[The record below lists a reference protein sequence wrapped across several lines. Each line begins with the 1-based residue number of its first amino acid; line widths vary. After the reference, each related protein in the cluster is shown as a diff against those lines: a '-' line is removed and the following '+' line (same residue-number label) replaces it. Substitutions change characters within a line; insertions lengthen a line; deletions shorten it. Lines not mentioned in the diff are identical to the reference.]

1 MLDMNRTLARLC
13 ARHATWG
20 HANCISKDCG
30 STPVILNGAYKLLS
44 TSNTTYASLANVT
57 CDVGYESNV
66 SQIMCQ
72 ANATWATAKC
82 IPNDC
87 GAVPAVLNGRYTLL
101 NTTNTTYGSLAN
113 VTCDAGYESNVSQVM
128 CQANATWGHAN
139 CIPKDCGSTP
149 VILNGAYKLLNTTN
163 TTYASLA
170 NVTCDVGYES
180 NVSQIMCQ
188 ANATW
193 ATAKCIPNDCGAIPA
208 VLNGRYT
215 LLNTTNTTY
224 GSLANVTCDAGYE
237 SNVSQVICQANAT
250 WGHANCIPKDC
261 GSTPV
266 ILNGAY
272 KLLNTTNTKYAS
284 LANVTCDVGYESNVS
299 QIMCQANAT
308 WATAKCIPN
317 DCGAVPAVLNGRY
330 TLLNT
335 TNTTYG
341 SLANVTC
348 DAGYE
353 SNVSQV
359 MCQANATWRHAHCV
373 PKDCDRLENPQH
385 GDIRNPMNTST
396 YGTIVTFTCTNGY
409 TLTGSSVR
417 RCAVTGQSVAWNG
430 TITTCVIKDCGPLS
444 KPDNG
449 DVVLNAGTKF
459 EAVANYSCNE
469 GFKLV
474 GDTSRI
480 CKNTGTWSGVQPTC
494 AKNGSQIVV
503 CTANT
508 DSRGMDWV
516 EVLAGEMRT
525 QSCEAGF
532 TGNVTRKCLE
542 DGKWQ
547 LPNYNCIRTAVNN
560 ALIAVDSLQANS
572 TTSDV
577 VDALTQIANVTNQ
590 DQQTN
595 ASSLLTN
602 AEITSISN
610 SLETVANLVE
620 EKGLVTPD
628 VAKNFFKS
636 ASNLLDDKNK
646 GSWQSMQESK
656 SNGGEKVLS
665 SVDKLGE
672 ALRNKIQNGTDGFNT
687 STTIIETNVAIEV
700 KKVKKQDVKFPTTS
714 ITTDSSKDDWV
725 KDSQSS
731 IRLDAEA
738 LGNNDVVVTAIMY
751 KDMSDIL
758 PASSEDITVSTTGT
772 VLNGPVLS
780 FSIFPK
786 VENLDPP
793 VTIVFKH
800 SQTNLSSAACSY
812 WKFGS
817 ANVTGKWSS
826 DGCTVRESNN
836 SFTVCDCSHLT
847 NFAVLMS
854 PFVEADSESI
864 PLRVVSIVGIG
875 LSMLCLLIT
884 ILIHVCLWKYLK
896 SERAVLLL
904 NLSIALLSSYI
915 IFLAGVDRTESTVFC
930 AVVAALLQY
939 IYLVVFCLMLAEG
952 IELAVTVLYVFATR
966 SRLRVLVVSA
976 WLLPAIVVGI
986 SLGVTK
992 AEGYGNEHFCWL
1004 SISRGLIWSFIGPA
1018 LVIIIFNIICLIL
1031 VIRKMCGMKSME
1043 TKTSAEKIKT
1053 SLRSLCVLVPLMGVS
1068 WILGIFYINDN
1079 LFFMQYLFA
1088 ICNGLQGVFIF
1099 IFHCVLNKKVRQAL
1113 KRDASRRETL
1123 RETLRSTRQSTFQST
1138 FQGENNYSSSN
1149 KFNSESRS
1157 EDAEFTSSDW
1167 RNKVSESKSESS
1179 GGQFYVPLVGEMINR
1194 IRRPALSVNSR
1205 ALPRH
1210 SRDDTVFDND
1220 DSTLSRYN
1228 SFKLDSVGLGGTSTN
1243 I

>member
-1 MLDMNRTLARLC
+1 MNGAYKLLNTTNTTYASLANVTC
-13 ARHATWG
+13 DVGYESNANATW
-20 HANCISKDCG
+20 ATAKCFPNDCG
-30 STPVILNGAYKLLS
+30 STPVILNGAYKLLNTTNS
-44 TSNTTYASLANVT
+44 TFASLANVTCDDGYESNVSQIMCQANATWATAKCIPIDCGSTPVILNGAYNLLNTTNTTYASLANVTCDVGYESNVSQIMCQANATWATAKCIPNDCGSTPVILNGAYKLLNTTNTTLGVFSIVDCGSTPVILNGAYKLLNTTNTTYASLANVTCDDGYESNVSQIMCQANATWAKAKCIPNDCGSKPVILNGAYYLLNTTNTTYASLANVT

-113 VTCDAGYESNVSQVM
+113 VTCGAGYESNVSQVM
-128 CQANATWGHAN
+128 CQANATWGHANCIPKDCGFTPVILNGAYTLLNTTNTTYAALANVTCDVGYESNVSQIMCQANATWPTAKCIPNDCGSTPVILNGAYTLLNTTNTTYASLANVTCDVGYESNVSQIMCQANATWTTAKCIPNDCGSTPVILNGAYTLLNTTNTTYVALANVTCDVGYESNVSQIMCQANATWATVKCIPNDCGSTPVILNGAYKLLNTTNTTYASLANVTCDVGYESNVSQIMCQANATWEHAN

-193 ATAKCIPNDCGAIPA
+193 STAKCIPNDCGAIPA
-208 VLNGRYT
+208 VLNGIYT
-215 LLNTTNTTY
+215 LLNTTNTTYVTQVIQNGAYTLLNTSNTKYGSLANLTCDAGYESNVSQIMCRENATWGHADCIQKDCGSTPVIQNGAYTLLNASNTKY

-237 SNVSQVICQANAT
+237 
-250 WGHANCIPKDC
+250 W
-261 GSTPV
+261 
-266 ILNGAY
+266 
-272 KLLNTTNTKYAS
+272 
-284 LANVTCDVGYESNVS
+284 NVS

-308 WATAKCIPN
+308 W
-317 DCGAVPAVLNGRY
+317 G
-330 TLLNT
+330 
-335 TNTTYG
+335 
-341 SLANVTC
+341 
-348 DAGYE
+348 
-353 SNVSQV
+353 
-359 MCQANATWRHAHCV
+359 HAHCV
-373 PKDCDRLENPQH
+373 PKDCGRLDNPQH

-417 RCAVTGQSVAWNG
+417 RCDVTGQSVAWNG
-430 TITTCVIKDCGPLS
+430 TITTCVIKECGPLS

-480 CKNTGTWSGVQPTC
+480 CQNTGTWSGVQPTC

-508 DSRGMDWV
+508 DSRGMDWG

-547 LPNYNCIRTAVNN
+547 LPNYNCIRPAVNN
-560 ALIAVDSLQANS
+560 VLIVVDSLQANS

-602 AEITSISN
+602 AEIISISS

-656 SNGGEKVLS
+656 SNGGERVLS

-714 ITTDSSKDDWV
+714 ITIESSKDDWV

-738 LGNNDVVVTAIMY
+738 LGNTDVVVTAIMY

-758 PASSEDITVSTTGT
+758 PTSSEDITVYN
-772 VLNGPVLS
+772 VY
-780 FSIFPK
+780 F
-786 VENLDPP
+786 
-793 VTIVFKH
+793 IV
-800 SQTNLSSAACSY
+800 
-812 WKFGS
+812 
-817 ANVTGKWSS
+817 
-826 DGCTVRESNN
+826 
-836 SFTVCDCSHLT
+836 
-847 NFAVLMS
+847 
-854 PFVEADSESI
+854 I
-864 PLRVVSIVGIG
+864 
-875 LSMLCLLIT
+875 
-884 ILIHVCLWKYLK
+884 
-896 SERAVLLL
+896 
-904 NLSIALLSSYI
+904 
-915 IFLAGVDRTESTVFC
+915 
-930 AVVAALLQY
+930 
-939 IYLVVFCLMLAEG
+939 
-952 IELAVTVLYVFATR
+952 
-966 SRLRVLVVSA
+966 
-976 WLLPAIVVGI
+976 
-986 SLGVTK
+986 
-992 AEGYGNEHFCWL
+992 
-1004 SISRGLIWSFIGPA
+1004 
-1018 LVIIIFNIICLIL
+1018 
-1031 VIRKMCGMKSME
+1031 
-1043 TKTSAEKIKT
+1043 
-1053 SLRSLCVLVPLMGVS
+1053 
-1068 WILGIFYINDN
+1068 
-1079 LFFMQYLFA
+1079 
-1088 ICNGLQGVFIF
+1088 
-1099 IFHCVLNKKVRQAL
+1099 
-1113 KRDASRRETL
+1113 
-1123 RETLRSTRQSTFQST
+1123 
-1138 FQGENNYSSSN
+1138 
-1149 KFNSESRS
+1149 
-1157 EDAEFTSSDW
+1157 
-1167 RNKVSESKSESS
+1167 
-1179 GGQFYVPLVGEMINR
+1179 
-1194 IRRPALSVNSR
+1194 
-1205 ALPRH
+1205 
-1210 SRDDTVFDND
+1210 
-1220 DSTLSRYN
+1220 
-1228 SFKLDSVGLGGTSTN
+1228 
-1243 I
+1243 